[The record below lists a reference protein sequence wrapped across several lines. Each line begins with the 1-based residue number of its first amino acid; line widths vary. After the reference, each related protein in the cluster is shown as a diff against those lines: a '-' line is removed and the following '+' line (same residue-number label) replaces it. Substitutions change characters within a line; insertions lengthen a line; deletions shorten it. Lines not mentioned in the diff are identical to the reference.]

1 MRLTWAIVAGLA
13 AGIAL
18 AWWLS
23 REPPEA
29 AEAKQARAEQAAAA
43 ATAEDARPVLYRW
56 IDATG
61 VVHVTQE
68 PPPRGQRYEK
78 VDVQPREGI
87 EIDGSRQ

>member
-23 REPPEA
+23 RESPDV

-43 ATAEDARPVLYRW
+43 NAEDARPVLYRW
-56 IDATG
+56 TDAAG

-68 PPPRGQRYEK
+68 PPPHGPRYEK

-87 EIDGSRQ
+87 EIDGARR

>member
-1 MRLTWAIVAGLA
+1 MRTGWAVAIGIT

-23 REPPEA
+23 RDSPEA
-29 AEAKQARAEQAAAA
+29 KRARLERAEAAAA
-43 ATAEDARPVLYRW
+43 ANAEDARPVLYRW
-56 IDATG
+56 TDDNG
-61 VVHVTQE
+61 VVQVTQL
-68 PPPRGQRYEK
+68 PPPKGRKYEK

>member
-23 REPPEA
+23 REPEAA
-29 AEAKQARAEQAAAA
+29 AEAKRARAEQAAAA
-43 ATAEDARPVLYRW
+43 NVEDARPVLYRW
-56 IDATG
+56 TDAAG
-61 VVHVTQE
+61 VVHVTDE
-68 PPPRGQRYEK
+68 PPPRSQRYDK

-87 EIDGSRQ
+87 EIDGARR

>member
-13 AGIAL
+13 VGVAL

-43 ATAEDARPVLYRW
+43 NAEDTRPVLYRW
-56 IDATG
+56 TDAAG

-68 PPPRGQRYEK
+68 PPPRGHRYEK